1 MQSREWRKNSTVALA
16 SGFATIVFSGKK
28 GYPHGMGD
36 GEKSRRALDETIL
49 VKGSSANEMGSLAEG
64 LAGTQLQHFA
74 LVRLLGRGGMG
85 AVYYGT
91 DLSLDRPVAIKVLA
105 LDVALDPEIV
115 ERFVLE
121 ARAQARLRH
130 PNVAQIFFIGQDR
143 GFHFFVMEY
152 LEGPGLDALLAKGSP
167 LRVADALDYTVAA
180 ARGLRAALAHGFIHR
195 DVKPSNL
202 MLDNEAGIKILDFG
216 LVKSMHGDAQLTH
229 DGAIIGSPLYISPE
243 QGRGQVADHRSDIY
257 SLGCTLFHM
266 LCGRPPFRGPSPVGI
281 ITMHVTDRV
290 PAIRDLNAQVPKS
303 VVRIVERMMAKKPDD
318 RYGDYD
324 ELIAALEA
332 ARAPHREL
340 GGMGARGIALGIDM
354 ILLLVAAYF
363 LRLWALPLALGYF
376 VLCHWLLGQTA
387 GKWLLGI
394 RVESVTGGRIT
405 GKAALIRFAAFAW
418 GPLAWTL
425 LAALVYTLHSDDRVS
440 FQLSDLRLSQL
451 AVPIG
456 YITLATIILVGYLAG
471 FLLVAFHPK
480 RQALHDLLA
489 KTVVYIKSRAPAG
502 EMVEAVRNTTGISL
516 SRHR

>member
-1 MQSREWRKNSTVALA
+1 
-16 SGFATIVFSGKK
+16 
-28 GYPHGMGD
+28 MGD

-49 VKGSSANEMGSLAEG
+49 VKGSSTSEAGSIADE

-105 LDVALDPEIV
+105 LDVGLDPEIV
-115 ERFVLE
+115 DRFVRE
-121 ARAQARLRH
+121 ARSQARLRH
-130 PNVAQIFFIGQDR
+130 PNVAQIFFIGEDR

-152 LEGPGLDALLAKGSP
+152 LEGPGLDALLAKGTP
-167 LRVADALDYTVAA
+167 LPVADALDYTLAA
-180 ARGLRAALAHGFIHR
+180 ARGLRAALAHGFVHR

-202 MLDNEAGIKILDFG
+202 MLDNESGIKILDFG
-216 LVKSMHGDAQLTH
+216 LVKSMHGDAQLTR
-229 DGAIIGSPLYISPE
+229 DGAIIGSPLYMSPE

-257 SLGCTLFHM
+257 SLGCSLFHM
-266 LCGRPPFRGPSPVGI
+266 LCGRPPFNGPSPVGI
-281 ITMHVTDRV
+281 ITMHVTDRA
-290 PAIRDLNAQVPKS
+290 PAVRDLNPQVPQA
-303 VVRIVERMMAKKPDD
+303 VARIVERMIAKKPDD
-318 RYGDYD
+318 RFADYD

-332 ARAPHREL
+332 ARAPRREL
-340 GGMGARGIALGIDM
+340 GGMGARGIALGIDSL
-354 ILLLVAAYF
+354 LLLVAAYF
-363 LRLWALPLALGYF
+363 LHWLVLPLALVYF
-376 VLCHWLLGQTA
+376 VLCHRLLGQTP

-405 GKAALIRFAAFAW
+405 WKAALIRFAALAW
-418 GPLAWTL
+418 GPLAWAL
-425 LAALVYTLHSDDRVS
+425 LAGFVYTLHGDEHVS
-440 FQLSDLRLSQL
+440 FQPSSLTLSQL
-451 AVPIG
+451 AVPIV
-456 YITLATIILVGYLAG
+456 YIALATTILVGYLAG

-502 EMVEAVRNTTGISL
+502 EMALAVKTTTGISL